1 MQNLAQMPAP
11 RQTAPLSSVIVEH
24 YRDAAHCI
32 VWSGNVQMIVS
43 LEPPTSEVMQK
54 IISGLDALSTRCR
67 CGTGSLVV
75 INSDCPP
82 PSDEARRYI
91 KSELAR
97 SSMVAAAQVVEGTG
111 FRGAAM
117 RAVLSMLQLTS
128 RAPYPMSVFSGV
140 PEGAAWLCM
149 ELHKRV
155 GRAPDSRDVVNAV
168 NECRSRLGPR

>member
-1 MQNLAQMPAP
+1 MQNLAQMPVP
-11 RQTAPLSSVIVEH
+11 RQHAPFSSVLVEH

-32 VWSGNVQMIVS
+32 AWSGNVQMIVS
-43 LEPPTSEVMQK
+43 LEPPTNEVMQK
-54 IISGLDALSTRCR
+54 IIGGLDALSARCR

-91 KSELAR
+91 KAELAR

-117 RAVLSMLQLTS
+117 RAVLSMLQLAS
-128 RAPYPMSVFSGV
+128 RASYPMSVFSGV
-140 PEGAAWLCM
+140 PEGAAWLCT
-149 ELHKRV
+149 ELNKRI
-155 GRAPDSRDVVNAV
+155 GRAPEAGDVVSAV
-168 NECRSRLGPR
+168 NECRRRLTAG